1 MCLLQG
7 AVPASESSAGVG
19 GLTDTAKR
27 SLPARQINQVSVQPK
42 QVWQCNS
49 DLSFWQFFLDRPQA
63 GSDSLI
69 IGVKI
74 AISDTVL
81 RIRDPVLCYPL
92 DPGWIFPD
100 PGSGPFFGDIFLHYL
115 QNFCCDLYETELP
128 VLLKLTPETISSKK
142 KVCLVLLP
150 PFYIGLWIRDP
161 DPGWKKLSDPESGI
175 KHLGSVTLNRY
186 YYYWYRYILKPRCI
200 LKLGTGTVTNVLRMK
215 TL

>member
-142 KVCLVLLP
+142 KSMFSFATPFLHRTLNQGSGSGMKKIIGSGIRDKTSRIRNTEPVLLLLVP
-150 PFYIGLWIRDP
+150 VHFKASLHP
-161 DPGWKKLSDPESGI
+161 
-175 KHLGSVTLNRY
+175 
-186 YYYWYRYILKPRCI
+186 
-200 LKLGTGTVTNVLRMK
+200 
-215 TL
+215 